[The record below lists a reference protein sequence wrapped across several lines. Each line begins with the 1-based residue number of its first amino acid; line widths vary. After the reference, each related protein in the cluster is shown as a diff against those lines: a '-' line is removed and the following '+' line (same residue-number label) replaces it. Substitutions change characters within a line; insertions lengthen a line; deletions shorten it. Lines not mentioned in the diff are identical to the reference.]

1 MNAFRIGVAVLIGT
15 AGVASAQLDLRVDL
29 SNFVSTTAGNW
40 NNISNLTGTTNDLV
54 DFPTGANS
62 GVSITGAGPWL
73 DFFGDDNGAF
83 PDQDWVIRPATQDG
97 AGLDQGETGTFTF
110 ANLGDGP
117 YRVEVVS
124 ARTTFQ
130 YLNFITVEGNQADRT
145 YLGTPVATPWNSTTD
160 GLDAGNWLI
169 WDDVVPVRGTLTI
182 MNIADVDTLGM
193 LNAIRIYQVPAPGTA
208 GILGLAVLAAARR
221 RR

>member
-29 SNFVSTTAGNW
+29 SNLVSTTAGNW
-40 NNISNLTGTTNDLV
+40 NNISDLTGTTTDLI
-54 DFPTGANS
+54 DFPTGGNS
-62 GVSITGAGPWL
+62 GVSITAAGPWR
-73 DFFGDDNGAF
+73 DFFGDDNATF
-83 PDQDWVIRPATQDG
+83 PNQDWLIQPATADG
-97 AGLDQGETGTFTF
+97 AGLDEGQTGSFTF

-124 ARTTFQ
+124 ARSTFE

-145 YLGTPVATPWNSTTD
+145 YLGTPVVTPWNSATD
-160 GLDAGNWLI
+160 GLNAGNWLI

-182 MNIADVDTLGM
+182 VNVADLNTLGM
-193 LNAIRIYQVPAPGTA
+193 INAIRIYQVPAPGAA